1 MQGPHG
7 PGHQQP
13 SMEPLAAQRFAAR
26 QPEHMGHMGAKV
38 RRSFLVRSDTRPRTP
53 LQELMSAR
61 GRAGGGRGGQSR
73 VKLLLTLWWVCTRRG
88 SDGAHSSSHTAGWW
102 AEMIGINDPKQGPR
116 VIGANFKELA
126 ARGHIELIP
135 GSPGRP
141 ATVRLLDGSGA
152 GTLYIPPEGA
162 GGDSYF
168 RIPEQLWTTGA
179 IGKLSG
185 PGIVMY
191 LILLELYRAS
201 DPDKPAWFIDDRFR
215 ERYGLSRDT
224 RLAGINNLYTSGLV
238 YVTTTAIDP
247 VGEQDTGRRRHQ
259 RRLITLI
266 PEYRP
271 PAQQQPP
278 STGAP

>member
-1 MQGPHG
+1 MQGSRDADQ
-7 PGHQQP
+7 QQP
-13 SMEPLAAQRFAAR
+13 SMELRSAQQFAAR
-26 QPEHMGHMGAKV
+26 LPEHMGAKV
-38 RRSFLVRSDTRPRTP
+38 RRSFLIRSDTQPRTP

-73 VKLLLTLWWVCTRRG
+73 IKLLLTLWWVNARPG
-88 SDGAHSSSHTAGWW
+88 SDGTYSSSRTAGWW
-102 AEMIGINDPKQGPR
+102 ARMIGIDDPDQGPR

-126 ARGHIELIP
+126 ARGHIELTP

-141 ATVRLLDGSGA
+141 ATVSLLDGSGT
-152 GTLYIPPEGA
+152 GTLYTPPKGPGA
-162 GGDSYF
+162 DSYF

-191 LILLELYRAS
+191 LVLLDLYNAS
-201 DPDKPAWFIDDRFR
+201 DPDKPAWFTDSPFR

-224 RLAGINNLYTSGLV
+224 RLAGINNLSTAGLI
-238 YVTTTAIDP
+238 YVTTKAIDP
-247 VGEQDTGRRRHQ
+247 AGEEDTGRRRHQ

-271 PAQQQPP
+271 PAQQQPR
-278 STGAP
+278 STWSPR